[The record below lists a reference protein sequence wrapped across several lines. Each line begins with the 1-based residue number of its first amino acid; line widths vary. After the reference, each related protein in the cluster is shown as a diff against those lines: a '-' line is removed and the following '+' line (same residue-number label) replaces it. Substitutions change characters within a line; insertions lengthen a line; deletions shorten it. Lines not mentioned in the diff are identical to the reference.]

1 MLSIAICDDE
11 KHICDYLEKRTREY
25 LAKSDIDGI
34 LSVFCDGV
42 DLAEACKKQ
51 QDAFDIIF
59 LDIKMKNSNGV
70 DCAKLL
76 RDEGVNA
83 LIVFVTSSAEYVFS
97 GYEVKAF
104 RYILKT
110 DLENAFDRTFSECL
124 LELKKKATDFYSVKT
139 ASSLKNIAL
148 DEILYFESNKRVI
161 IVHTKN
167 EELSFYGKLDSI
179 EKELAGKDF
188 IRIHQSYLVNALKIK
203 SLAKD
208 CAVLSESTAL
218 PISKSK
224 ASAVKTA
231 YLWSKR

>member
-1 MLSIAICDDE
+1 MLCVAICDDE

-25 LAKSDIDGI
+25 LAKSDIDVG
-34 LSVFCDGV
+34 LSIFSDGM
-42 DLAEACKKQ
+42 DLFEACKNQ
-51 QDAFDIIF
+51 ATDFDIIF
-59 LDIKMKNSNGV
+59 LDIKMKTINGV

-124 LELKKKATDFYSVKT
+124 AELKKKTTDFYSVKV
-139 ASSLKNIAL
+139 SSTIKNIAL
-148 DEILYFESNKRVI
+148 DDIIYFESNRRVI
-161 IVHTKN
+161 ILHTKN
-167 EELSFYGKLDSI
+167 EEISFYEKLDAI
-179 EKELAGKDF
+179 EKELASKDF
-188 IRIHQSYLVNALKIK
+188 IRIHQSFLVNSTKIK

-208 CAVLSESTAL
+208 NATLKDGTVL

-224 ASAVKTA
+224 ANAVKNA